1 MNPTVSR
8 DGPGL
13 LVDGLFNSPLG
24 IGPGAA
30 RVLLRGRQFAHL
42 LAADEAGNGIPGGLA
57 YAMDGDLVRFRPG
70 LCLDHGVYE
79 APLRPLWRL
88 FTGLDVGSVE
98 LVEVAAC

>member
-1 MNPTVSR
+1 MTPTVSR

-13 LVDGLFNSPLG
+13 LVDGLVGSPYG

-30 RVLLRGRQFAHL
+30 RVLLRGRQWAHL

-70 LCLDHGVYE
+70 VDESHGVYE
-79 APLRPLWRL
+79 APVSPLWRL
-88 FTGLDVGSVE
+88 FAGLDVFPVE
-98 LVEVAAC
+98 LREVAA

>member
-1 MNPTVSR
+1 MTPTVSR

-13 LVDGLFNSPLG
+13 LVSGFPGGPHG

-30 RVLLRGRQFAHL
+30 RVLLRGRQFAEL

-79 APLRPLWRL
+79 APRTALWRL
-88 FTGLDVGSVE
+88 FVGLDVFPIE
-98 LVEVAAC
+98 LVEVRA

>member
-1 MNPTVSR
+1 MTPTVSR

-30 RVLLRGRQFAHL
+30 RVLLRGRQFAEL

-57 YAMDGDLVRFRPG
+57 YVTEGDMVRFRPG
-70 LCLDHGVYE
+70 ICLDHGVYE
-79 APLRPLWRL
+79 APLAGLWRL
-88 FTGLDVGSVE
+88 FAGLDVFPVE
-98 LVEVAAC
+98 LREVTA

>member
-1 MNPTVSR
+1 MTPTVSR

-13 LVDGLFNSPLG
+13 LVSGLVGSPYG

-30 RVLLRGRQFAHL
+30 RVLLLGRQFAHL

-57 YAMDGDLVRFRPG
+57 YVTEGDMVRFRPG

-79 APLRPLWRL
+79 APLLPIWRL
-88 FTGLDVGSVE
+88 FAGLEVHPVE
-98 LVEVAAC
+98 LREVTA

>member
-1 MNPTVSR
+1 MTPTVSR

-13 LVDGLFNSPLG
+13 LVDGLHGSPYG

-30 RVLLRGRQFAHL
+30 RVLLRGRQFVHL

-70 LCLDHGVYE
+70 ADESHGVYE
-79 APLRPLWRL
+79 APVSPLWRL
-88 FTGLDVGSVE
+88 FAGLDVFPVE
-98 LVEVAAC
+98 LVEVSA

>member
-13 LVDGLFNSPLG
+13 LIDGLFNSPLG

-30 RVLLRGRQFAHL
+30 RVLLHGRQFAEL
-42 LAADEAGNGIPGGLA
+42 LAADEAGNGIPGGIA
-57 YAMDGDLVRFRPG
+57 YATGDGHVRFRPG

-79 APLRPLWRL
+79 APVSPLWRL
-88 FTGLDVGSVE
+88 FTGLDVFPVA
-98 LVEVAAC
+98 LVEVRA